1 MVILREECREAMN
14 AEIEKAIASLVPAGE
29 GIVST
34 ETLRN
39 VFTKIS
45 QLAFVK
51 GENASYSKLLTT
63 KELAEMLGV
72 NRTRA
77 NQLARSRHKKYG
89 IGYQIPGTNQWLFR
103 PEDMRLLLPDK
114 PGRPV
119 KP

>member
-14 AEIEKAIASLVPAGE
+14 AEIEKAIANLAPTGE

-39 VFTKIS
+39 AFTEIS

-51 GENASYSKLLTT
+51 GENASYAKLLTT